1 MSPMNKEKLHRR
13 GKMIEEVRKCF
24 DCDRNMRGKRTT
36 YQYTECGLNSVKLAN
51 VPVFECECG
60 AKVPEIPDIEGLHM
74 LIAVAIL
81 QKNSLLSG
89 DEIRFLRKSA
99 SLSQSELAKIVGV
112 HSTRVSKWESDDG
125 HIGKNN
131 DRLLRAY
138 CLFGMIQ
145 QILSGS
151 DGQEMVGMLTAAK
164 FIRTVDVRKIFETI
178 KDQKSASKAVSVT
191 AQGENN
197 SGPPDVA
204 WVLPTSNPD
213 ASVRRRA
220 IN

>member
-1 MSPMNKEKLHRR
+1 
-13 GKMIEEVRKCF
+13 
-24 DCDRNMRGKRTT
+24 MRGKRTT
-36 YQYTECGLNSVKLAN
+36 YLYTECGLNSVKLTN
-51 VPVFECECG
+51 VLVFECECG
-60 AKVPEIPDIEGLHM
+60 AKVPELLDIEGLHM
-74 LIAVAIL
+74 LIAVDIL
-81 QKNSLLSG
+81 QKNSLLSA

-99 SLSQSELAKIVGV
+99 GLSQSELAKIVGV

-138 CLFGMIQ
+138 CLFGMLR
-145 QILSGS
+145 QIVNGS

-178 KDQKSASKAVSVT
+178 KDRKSASKVVSVT
-191 AQGENN
+191 AQGEND
-197 SGPPDVA
+197 SGGTGAA

-213 ASVRRRA
+213 ATVGRRA